1 MQSLVEKYWRHRFAV
16 LFVTLVSTVVAKPLF
31 EPISTP
37 RIIDILLMINLF
49 SLVIGLGGRRLLWAA
64 MFAACF
70 VVLHELRAVVS
81 DRTIVSL
88 ATLIWLLGCL
98 AGLVATVGQVLRP
111 GIVDAERIFAA
122 LDAYVLAGLIFGV
135 SYYALNRVFPGSFD
149 STEAA
154 PFNEFRAI
162 YFSFVTLATLGYGD
176 YTPNGNLGHTLAVL
190 EALLGQLYLVTVV
203 SVVVARLGL
212 QRRRRGEFE

>member
-176 YTPNGNLGHTLAVL
+176 VVPRSEAACTLAVL
-190 EALLGQLYLVTVV
+190 EAVAGQMYFAVML
-203 SVVVARLGL
+203 ARLVSLYGKEES
-212 QRRRRGEFE
+212 R